1 MAAKPN
7 AIPPEKLAL
16 YEQAVGALEDVERKG
31 KNSPYTSVNG
41 HMFSYLSK
49 DGIMGLRLPK
59 VAREQFLSEHS
70 TQLFEQ
76 YGAVMK
82 EYVTVPD
89 QLLVDTAALTPYFQM
104 SYNYVSGLKPK
115 PTKRKK

>member
-1 MAAKPN
+1 MAVKPN
-7 AIPPEKLAL
+7 AIPSEKLAL
-16 YEQAVGALEDVERKG
+16 YEQAVATLENVERKG

-41 HMFSYLSK
+41 HMFSYLSR
-49 DGIMGLRLPK
+49 DGVMGLRLPK
-59 VAREQFLSEHS
+59 VAREQFLTEHS

-89 QLLVDTAALTPYFQM
+89 RLLADTAALATYFQV
-104 SYNYVSGLKPK
+104 SYDYVSGLKPK